1 MPARGKGQYQKGKQS
16 QLRARFHDYNSVRR
30 FRKQTTVS
38 WQKYKEITQGGK
50 KKFAK
55 GKSK

>member
-1 MPARGKGQYQKGKQS
+1 MSFRAKNNQERG
-16 QLRARFHDYNSVRR
+16 LRARFHDYNSQRR
-30 FRKQTTVS
+30 YRKQTTVS